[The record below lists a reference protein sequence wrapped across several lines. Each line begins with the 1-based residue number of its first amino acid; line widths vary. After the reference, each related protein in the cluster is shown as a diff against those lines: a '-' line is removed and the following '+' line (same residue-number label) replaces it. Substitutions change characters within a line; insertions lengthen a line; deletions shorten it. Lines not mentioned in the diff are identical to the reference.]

1 MCRSGICPRGKCAR
15 EAGDEI
21 SKGDLFAAE
30 LDYDDVAVAGVRCSL
45 GHVMMQLDMTMS
57 EMHQPGA
64 R

>member
-1 MCRSGICPRGKCAR
+1 MPERQEMRSVKGIF
-15 EAGDEI
+15 
-21 SKGDLFAAE
+21 FAAE